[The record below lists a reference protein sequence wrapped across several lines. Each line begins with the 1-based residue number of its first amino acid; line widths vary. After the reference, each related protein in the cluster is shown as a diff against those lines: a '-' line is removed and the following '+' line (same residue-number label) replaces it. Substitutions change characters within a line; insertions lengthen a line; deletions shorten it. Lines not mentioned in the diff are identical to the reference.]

1 MRAEMYGCSVTG
13 LARAIQ
19 QVTMT
24 IHAFTTHC
32 FTHPKVSEF
41 PSIRQVLHGSALVL
55 ALMAAAAGAQAA
67 EEPVAFKSRLWLES
81 GFWSHHTTPRKVG
94 VYRENNYGLGVEWQF
109 ARAWQ
114 LNAGHYRN
122 SVNRPSNYLQ
132 VGWSPLNWSP
142 TDDLT
147 FTAGA
152 SVGVVNGYP
161 KIHEGY
167 FPTLIPMATVEY
179 RRVGLN
185 LVYIPSVGR
194 IHGAYAAQLK
204 LRAF

>member
-1 MRAEMYGCSVTG
+1 LLSDRFGTG
-13 LARAIQ
+13 HQ

-24 IHAFTTHC
+24 IHAFTTRSS
-32 FTHPKVSEF
+32 TPSKIPDS
-41 PSIRQVLHGSALVL
+41 PSIRQGLAGIALGL
-55 ALMAAAAGAQAA
+55 ALLAAAAGAQAA
-67 EEPVAFKSRLWLES
+67 DEPVPFQSRYWLET

-94 VYRENNYGLGVEWQF
+94 SYREQNYGLGLEWQF
-109 ARAWQ
+109 APTWQ

-142 TDDLT
+142 TDNLT

-167 FPTLIPMATVEY
+167 FPTLIPMAAVEY
-179 RRVGLN
+179 RRVGVN
-185 LVYIPSVGR
+185 LVYIPSVAR

>member
-1 MRAEMYGCSVTG
+1 MYGCSVTG

-32 FTHPKVSEF
+32 SIHPKVSEF

-67 EEPVAFKSRLWLES
+67 EEPAPFKSRLWLES

-109 ARAWQ
+109 ARSWQ

-132 VGWSPLNWSP
+132 VGWTPLNWSP

-204 LRAF
+204 LKAF

>member
-1 MRAEMYGCSVTG
+1 MYGCSVTG

-24 IHAFTTHC
+24 IHAFTTYRS
-32 FTHPKVSEF
+32 THPKVSES

-55 ALMAAAAGAQAA
+55 ALMAAAAGAQAT
-67 EEPVAFKSRLWLES
+67 EEPAPFKSRLWLES

-94 VYRENNYGLGVEWQF
+94 VYRENNYGLGLEWQF
-109 ARAWQ
+109 ARSWQ

-132 VGWSPLNWSP
+132 VGWTPLNWSP

>member
-1 MRAEMYGCSVTG
+1 
-13 LARAIQ
+13 
-19 QVTMT
+19 MT
-24 IHAFTTHC
+24 IHAFTSCSSTHSKI
-32 FTHPKVSEF
+32 PDS
-41 PSIRQVLHGSALVL
+41 PSIRQGLAGVALGL
-55 ALMAAAAGAQAA
+55 ALLAAAAGAQAA
-67 EEPVAFKSRLWLES
+67 DEPVPFKPRYWLET
-81 GFWSHHTTPRKVG
+81 GFWSHHTTPRAVG
-94 VYRENNYGLGVEWQF
+94 SYREQNYGLGLEWQF
-109 ARAWQ
+109 AQSWQ

-142 TDDLT
+142 TDNLT

-167 FPTLIPMATVEY
+167 FPTFIPMAAVEY

>member
-1 MRAEMYGCSVTG
+1 
-13 LARAIQ
+13 
-19 QVTMT
+19 MT
-24 IHAFTTHC
+24 IHTFTTRSS
-32 FTHPKVSEF
+32 THPKVSAF
-41 PSIRQVLHGSALVL
+41 PSIHQVLLGSALGL
-55 ALMAAAAGAQAA
+55 ALLAAAAGAKAA
-67 EEPVAFKSRLWLES
+67 DEPVPYKSRLWVES

-94 VYRENNYGLGVEWQF
+94 KYREQNYGIGLEWQF
-109 ARAWQ
+109 TPSLQ

-132 VGWSPLNWSP
+132 LGWSPLNWAP
-142 TDDLT
+142 TENLT

-167 FPTLIPMATVEY
+167 FPTLIPMASVEY
-179 RRVGLN
+179 RRVGVN
-185 LVYIPSVGR
+185 LVYIPSVAR
-194 IHGAYAAQLK
+194 IHGAYAMQLK

>member
-1 MRAEMYGCSVTG
+1 
-13 LARAIQ
+13 
-19 QVTMT
+19 MT
-24 IHAFTTHC
+24 IHTVTPRSS
-32 FTHPKVSEF
+32 TPEKVSVF
-41 PSIRQVLHGSALVL
+41 PPPRQALAGAALGL
-55 ALMAAAAGAQAA
+55 ALLAAGPAA
-67 EEPVAFKSRLWLES
+67 WAGDAPAPGPAPFKSRLWLES
-81 GFWSHHTTPRKVG
+81 GFFSHHTEPRKVG
-94 VYRENNYGLGVEWQF
+94 SYRENNYGLGLEWQF
-109 ARAWQ
+109 ARSWQ

-132 VGWSPLNWSP
+132 VGWSPLDWSP
-142 TDDLT
+142 VEDLT
-147 FTAGA
+147 FTAGV

-167 FPTLIPMATVEY
+167 FPTLIPMASVEW
-179 RRVGLN
+179 RRVGVN

>member
-1 MRAEMYGCSVTG
+1 
-13 LARAIQ
+13 
-19 QVTMT
+19 MT
-24 IHAFTTHC
+24 IHTFTPRSSTP
-32 FTHPKVSEF
+32 TKVSVF
-41 PSIRQVLHGSALVL
+41 PSLRQALTGAAL
-55 ALMAAAAGAQAA
+55 GLTLMAAG
-67 EEPVAFKSRLWLES
+67 PVAWADDAAAPAPAPYKSRLWLES
-81 GFWSHHTTPRKVG
+81 GFWSHHKEPRKVG
-94 VYRENNYGLGVEWQF
+94 SYRENNYGLGLEWQF
-109 ARAWQ
+109 AQSWQ

-142 TDDLT
+142 AEDLT

-152 SVGVVNGYP
+152 SAGVVNGYP

-167 FPTLIPMATVEY
+167 FPTLIPMASVEW
-179 RRVGLN
+179 RRVGVN
-185 LVYIPSVGR
+185 LLYIPSVGR

>member
-1 MRAEMYGCSVTG
+1 
-13 LARAIQ
+13 
-19 QVTMT
+19 MT
-24 IHAFTTHC
+24 IQTFAPRTSTH
-32 FTHPKVSEF
+32 SRLAIF
-41 PSIRQVLHGSALVL
+41 PLLRQALAGA
-55 ALMAAAAGAQAA
+55 ALGIALLGAGPAAGADDTQA
-67 EEPVAFKSRLWLES
+67 PFQSRLWLES
-81 GFWSHHTTPRKVG
+81 GFLSHHTEPRKVG
-94 VYRENNYGLGVEWQF
+94 SYRENNYGLGLEWQF

-132 VGWSPLNWSP
+132 VGWSPLGWSP
-142 TDDLT
+142 MEDLT
-147 FTAGA
+147 FTAGV

-167 FPTLIPMATVEY
+167 FPTLVPMASVEW
-179 RRVGLN
+179 RRVGVN

>member
-1 MRAEMYGCSVTG
+1 
-13 LARAIQ
+13 
-19 QVTMT
+19 MT
-24 IHAFTTHC
+24 IHTFTPRSSTP
-32 FTHPKVSEF
+32 TKVSVS
-41 PSIRQVLHGSALVL
+41 PSVRQVLTGAALGL
-55 ALMAAAAGAQAA
+55 ALLAAGPAA
-67 EEPVAFKSRLWLES
+67 WADDVPASAPAPAPFKSRLWVES
-81 GFWSHHTTPRKVG
+81 GFWSHHTEPRKVG
-94 VYRENNYGLGVEWQF
+94 SYRENNYGLGLEWQF
-109 ARAWQ
+109 AESWQ

-132 VGWSPLNWSP
+132 VGWTPLSWSP
-142 TDDLT
+142 MEDLT

-167 FPTLIPMATVEY
+167 FPTLIPMASVEW
-179 RRVGLN
+179 RRIGVN

>member
-1 MRAEMYGCSVTG
+1 
-13 LARAIQ
+13 
-19 QVTMT
+19 MT
-24 IHAFTTHC
+24 IHTFTLCSST
-32 FTHPKVSEF
+32 PAKASLF
-41 PSIRQVLHGSALVL
+41 PSFRQALTGAALGL
-55 ALMAAAAGAQAA
+55 ALLAAGPAA
-67 EEPVAFKSRLWLES
+67 WAGDAPAPYPSRLWVES
-81 GFWSHHTTPRKVG
+81 GFWSHHTEPRKVG
-94 VYRENNYGLGVEWQF
+94 SYRENNFGLGLEWQF
-109 ARAWQ
+109 APSWQ

-142 TDDLT
+142 VENLT

-167 FPTLIPMATVEY
+167 FPTLIPMASMEW
-179 RRVGLN
+179 RRVGVN
-185 LVYIPSVGR
+185 LLYIPSVGR

>member
-1 MRAEMYGCSVTG
+1 
-13 LARAIQ
+13 
-19 QVTMT
+19 MT
-24 IHAFTTHC
+24 IHAFAARH
-32 FTHPKVSEF
+32 
-41 PSIRQVLHGSALVL
+41 SIASKTSDSTSLRQVLTGAALGL
-55 ALMAAAAGAQAA
+55 ILLAAAAGAQAA
-67 EEPVAFKSRLWLES
+67 DVEPVPFKSRLWLES

-94 VYRENNYGLGVEWQF
+94 SYREHNYGLGLEWQF
-109 ARAWQ
+109 AESWQ

-132 VGWSPLNWSP
+132 VGWSPLSWSP
-142 TDDLT
+142 MDDLT
-147 FTAGA
+147 FSAGA

-167 FPTLIPMATVEY
+167 FPTLIPMASAEY